1 MRTRQTGRWLQ
12 QPENYRAFVPHSL
25 PPDPPV
31 QLAEADQK
39 LLSEAA
45 LSLGRLDSVSDLVP
59 DPDRFV
65 MMYCRQEAVLS
76 SQIEGTQASLADL
89 LDFEAEQGTATK
101 TVDVAE
107 VLNYLKALSKGLEL
121 LDELPVCNRLLCRVH
136 DVLMAEVRGGESGKT
151 PGVFRTSQN
160 WIGGSRPGNAMFVP
174 PPPWEVPKAMGDLEK
189 FLNTDKPM
197 PLLVE
202 VAIAHAQFETIHPFL
217 DGNGRVG
224 RLLIMLLLASRGAL
238 KSPLLYLS
246 HYLKRHRDEYYARL
260 QAIRIEGDW
269 EGWLTFFLTGVQTV
283 AQEAAQR
290 ARFIIE
296 LVRLDKEMITL
307 TLGRRAANA
316 LRLHDHLIKQP
327 IVTGRLLREHLGLSD
342 PTINSLLNALIE
354 IRILR
359 QRGGEKWRR
368 KYAYHRY
375 LELFTS

>member
-1 MRTRQTGRWLQ
+1 
-12 QPENYRAFVPHSL
+12 
-25 PPDPPV
+25 
-31 QLAEADQK
+31 
-39 LLSEAA
+39 
-45 LSLGRLDSVSDLVP
+45 
-59 DPDRFV
+59 

-89 LDFEAEQGTATK
+89 LEFEAEQDTATK

-107 VLNYLKALSKGLEL
+107 VLNYLKALSNGLRL
-121 LDELPVCNRLLCRVH
+121 LQELPVCNRLLCRVH
-136 DVLMAEVRGGESGKT
+136 AVLMADVRGGKPGKT
-151 PGVFRTSQN
+151 PGAFRTSQN
-160 WIGGSRPGNAMFVP
+160 WIGGTRPGNAVFVP

-197 PLLVE
+197 PFLVE
-202 VAIAHAQFETIHPFL
+202 VALAHAQFETIHPFL

-238 KSPLLYLS
+238 QSPLLYLS
-246 HYLKRHRDEYYARL
+246 HYFKQHRDEYYARL
-260 QAIRIEGDW
+260 QAIRTEGDW
-269 EGWLTFFLTGVQTV
+269 EGWLTFFLTGVQAV

-290 ARFIIE
+290 ARLIIE
-296 LVRLDKEMITL
+296 LVRLDKDLITL
-307 TLGRRAANA
+307 KLGRRAANA
-316 LRLHDHLIKQP
+316 LRLHDQLIKQP
-327 IVTGRLLREHLGLSD
+327 IVTGRLLRERLGLSE